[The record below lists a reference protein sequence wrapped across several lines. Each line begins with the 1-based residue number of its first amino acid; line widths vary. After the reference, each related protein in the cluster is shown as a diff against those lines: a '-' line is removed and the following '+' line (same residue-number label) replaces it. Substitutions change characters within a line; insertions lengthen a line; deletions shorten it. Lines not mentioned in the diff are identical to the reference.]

1 VEDTLNVDLPV
12 PDPAGSIG
20 LALAK
25 LPLGFLLE
33 LELSAAQ
40 AESRVEI
47 VSAPRVITS
56 NQTKARIERGTEIP
70 YQEASSS
77 GATSVAFKKAVLSL
91 EVTPQITPDDRIFMD
106 LVVNNDNVGD
116 VFNGIPSIDTRAIET
131 QVLVDNGQTV
141 VLGGIYDTSNVE
153 SNERVP
159 FFSDIPILG
168 RLFRTDAVNINNS
181 ELLIFI
187 TPKIINE
194 KLALTQ

>member
-1 VEDTLNVDLPV
+1 MNLPV
-12 PDPAGSIG
+12 PNPAGSVG

-40 AESRVEI
+40 AESRAETI
-47 VSAPRVITS
+47 STPRVITS
-56 NQTKARIERGTEIP
+56 NQTTARIERGVEIP
-70 YQEASSS
+70 FQEASSS
-77 GATSVAFKKAVLSL
+77 GATSVSFKKAVLSL

-106 LVVNNDNVGD
+106 LAVNNDSVGQ
-116 VFNGIPSIDTRAIET
+116 VFAGVPSIDTRAVQS

-141 VLGGIYDTSNVE
+141 VLGGIYDQDIADNTT
-153 SNERVP
+153 RVP
-159 FFSDIPILG
+159 FLSDLPLLG
-168 RLFRTDAVNINNS
+168 RLFRNDQARHDKS

-194 KLALTQ
+194 KLAFSR